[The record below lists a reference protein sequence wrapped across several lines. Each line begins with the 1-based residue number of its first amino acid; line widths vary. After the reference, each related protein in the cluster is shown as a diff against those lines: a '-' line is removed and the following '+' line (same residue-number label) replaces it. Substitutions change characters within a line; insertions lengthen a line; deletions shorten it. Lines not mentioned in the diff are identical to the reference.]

1 MIGMQKRA
9 VILFVVIFLLS
20 SFFVYRVDAAS
31 SVRDI
36 FLKER
41 KRFFELPGAEQ
52 LGVEKRVILKEA
64 FRRTFERSL
73 AALLR
78 LENISSRLK
87 KYEVKKEIDKDSLE
101 KAFSKIAA
109 ADQSLLNA
117 RSAISRM
124 VIDFENI
131 FDTNESSDDPASAF
145 RELRYSFGAEGVLEL
160 QAAHT
165 ALVEATLL
173 LEGNYERKN

>member
-1 MIGMQKRA
+1 MQKRA
-9 VILFVVIFLLS
+9 VIFFFVVFLLS
-20 SFFVYRVDAAS
+20 LFVVYRVDAES
-31 SVRDI
+31 GVRDR

-41 KRFFELPGAEQ
+41 RKFFELVGSEQ
-52 LGVEKRVILKEA
+52 LGPDKRIILKES

-87 KYEVKKEIDKDSLE
+87 KYEVKQGIDEDSFQ
-101 KAFSKIAA
+101 KAFVKIAV
-109 ADQSLLNA
+109 ADRSLLNA
-117 RSAISRM
+117 RSAINKM
-124 VIDFENI
+124 VVDFENI
-131 FDTNESSDDPASAF
+131 FAVKKSLDDSASAL
-145 RELRYSFGAEGVLEL
+145 RELRYSFGANGISEL

-173 LEGNYERKN
+173 LEGGYERTN